1 MANGL
6 VIHLQTKS
14 GKPLGTRV
22 LDWQEVWG
30 QMAAQLGAVA
40 TGPEEGPM
48 PAVMRP
54 PAPAHRD
61 FLTIPELAERWR
73 IARPT
78 VYNRLRIGPREGVG
92 LRPANGG
99 RGRKIVP
106 LGEILKIEAQQLK
119 RL

>member
-78 VYNRLRIGPREGVG
+78 VYGRLRSARVKVLDFAPHT
-92 LRPANGG
+92 G

-106 LGEILKIEAQQLK
+106 LGEILKIEAEQFK